1 MIEEFIK
8 NNKLAV
14 TIIIFV
20 LLFSIITFLKPEF
33 LFTKDGAI
41 RNFGIGKRNSSIIP
55 IWIVVFILAIFCYLF
70 IGCCL

>member
-1 MIEEFIK
+1 MINEFIK
-8 NNKLAV
+8 NNKLAA

-20 LLFSIITFLKPEF
+20 LLFSFIIYLKPEF
-33 LFTKDGAI
+33 LFTKNGAI

-55 IWIVVFILAIFCYLF
+55 IWIVVFILAIFSYLF